1 MRRPAEPAS
10 DPATPDGVS
19 EVDPPPLRYEPALDG
34 LRAVA
39 IIAVLLFHDNIGR
52 NVAAGVLPG
61 GFLGV
66 DVFFVLSGFLITSVL
81 LRDHAVRGR
90 VISWSFWARRLRRL
104 VPALLIL
111 VLLVAAY
118 AAIVAEPFQLGA
130 IRRQGFGALFYVE
143 NWVAIRT
150 RVGQIT
156 PFSHMWS
163 LAIEEQWYLLWPLLL
178 AGLLLAARGRP
189 RRLLVGIA
197 LLAAISLAWMIF
209 GFDESS
215 YQRVAAGTD
224 TRAWQLLLGAMVAVA
239 AVHPPGIR
247 VRSRTAGVVVDVMA
261 IAGLAFFAWA
271 VTTVRVLDHWMNDGG
286 LVIVAAATI
295 AVIVAALQP
304 ESLVR
309 GCLSW
314 RPLVWIGLI
323 SYGLYL
329 YHLVVYAWFS
339 PERTGVSGTALLVIR
354 LAVTVALAA
363 ISYVVVE
370 RPIRRGSISM
380 SWSRALLPA
389 AFGLAAVALWLS
401 TTGADATLPTSATL
415 AHYRELVA
423 TTPAGVKRVLVVG
436 DETALDLGLQVR
448 SPVDRDGI
456 RGTVAGACGIAGG
469 TAVDRAGSGLEGCRP
484 WEVVYREAVG
494 AFRPDVV
501 VVMTGTTEVFDRR
514 VGGRVLRVGTVEYA
528 RYLSG
533 RLELVREVVGR
544 GRPLVLLTVPCM
556 DPVANHG
563 HGEGF
568 GAVRGDASRV
578 AWVNQVWRDFAAA
591 HPETVSV
598 AGLDEVLCPAGNPH
612 ARIGSFEFRPNGV
625 NLSPT
630 GAGVTW
636 QWLAPIARTAADS
649 GPGPERGS

>member
-1 MRRPAEPAS
+1 MALVI
-10 DPATPDGVS
+10 GV
-19 EVDPPPLRYEPALDG
+19 A
-34 LRAVA
+34 
-39 IIAVLLFHDNIGR
+39 
-52 NVAAGVLPG
+52 
-61 GFLGV
+61 
-66 DVFFVLSGFLITSVL
+66 
-81 LRDHAVRGR
+81 
-90 VISWSFWARRLRRL
+90 
-104 VPALLIL
+104 
-111 VLLVAAY
+111 
-118 AAIVAEPFQLGA
+118 
-130 IRRQGFGALFYVE
+130 
-143 NWVAIRT
+143 
-150 RVGQIT
+150 
-156 PFSHMWS
+156 
-163 LAIEEQWYLLWPLLL
+163 
-178 AGLLLAARGRP
+178 
-189 RRLLVGIA
+189 
-197 LLAAISLAWMIF
+197 
-209 GFDESS
+209 
-215 YQRVAAGTD
+215 
-224 TRAWQLLLGAMVAVA
+224 
-239 AVHPPGIR
+239 
-247 VRSRTAGVVVDVMA
+247 
-261 IAGLAFFAWA
+261 
-271 VTTVRVLDHWMNDGG
+271 
-286 LVIVAAATI
+286 LVIVGI
-295 AVIVAALQP
+295 LEGSGQIVRR
-304 ESLVR
+304 S
-309 GCLSW
+309 LSW

-329 YHLVVYAWFS
+329 YHVPIFGWMS
-339 PERTGVSGTALLVIR
+339 PDRIHVDGTALLVLR
-354 LAVTVALAA
+354 LMVLFALATA
-363 ISYVVVE
+363 SYLLVE
-370 RPIRRGSISM
+370 NPIRRGTF
-380 SWSRALLPA
+380 LPVPGRIA
-389 AFGLAAVALWLS
+389 VPLTYAAVAVVFLAS
-401 TTGADATLPTSATL
+401 TTVARTSPAKFATSVTL
-415 AHYRELVA
+415 GHYRELVA

-636 QWLAPIARTAADS
+636 QWLAPIARTAADHATT
-649 GPGPERGS
+649 G